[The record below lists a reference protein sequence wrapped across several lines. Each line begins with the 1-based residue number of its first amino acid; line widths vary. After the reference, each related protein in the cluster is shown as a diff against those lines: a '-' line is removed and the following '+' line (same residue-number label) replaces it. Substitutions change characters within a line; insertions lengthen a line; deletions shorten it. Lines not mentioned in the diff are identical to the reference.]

1 VPVDPGP
8 LTVPAVGAPT
18 FDGLRRLRDVVASAG
33 DLGHL
38 LELAAE
44 EARRAI
50 GAAAVAISRI
60 DHSDQTVRV
69 LVNVGRLAAGEE
81 RFPANE
87 WHRFLDHPSLRGRAD
102 SGAVSTSVHDPDGDP
117 DAIERLKAQGRA
129 TELAV
134 PIVTRSGLWGQLRAA
149 TAPGEPALTMAD
161 RDLLSSVARELADVI
176 GYSEQLSNLG
186 ELAYTDPLT
195 GLANR
200 RRLDAAL
207 ATAID
212 GANGGPWCLLLLDLD
227 GLREHNELLGHD
239 AGDTAIRRL
248 AAAMRGALRT
258 RTDAVAA
265 RLGGDDFAILLN
277 EDAVGAFAVAGD
289 IGAMWATGDAAVTV
303 SCGIASKSDV
313 VTSSRVLLR
322 LADGALHAA
331 KAEGRGR
338 IVLSSAASVES
349 ETFGP
354 GNGRA
359 PYRAYRDRGWNGMGA
374 LLESVLAAFDG
385 PLQEASVLERVARLA
400 EACALSLRPRH
411 WAISEVP
418 PFAVDVVPVLEGVIV
433 GRGKAPSPMSYP
445 LARYP
450 HSRIAL
456 DEERALVV
464 PTDDR
469 SAEQQAFDL
478 ARELGCDT
486 VLVAGARVLNR
497 AYLLELFGDTTS
509 YDFGAALPAVRLL
522 MIEAVHGANRIH

>member
-1 VPVDPGP
+1 MGVSA
-8 LTVPAVGAPT
+8 TGAPT
-18 FDGLRRLRDVVASAG
+18 LDGLRRLRDVVASAS

-50 GAAAVAISRI
+50 GAAAVAISRV
-60 DHSDQTVRV
+60 DHSDGTVRV

-102 SGAVSTSVHDPDGDP
+102 AGAVSTSVHDPDGDP
-117 DAIERLKAQGRA
+117 EAIERLKAQGRA

-134 PIVTRSGLWGQLRAA
+134 PIVTRAGLWGQLRAA

-161 RDLLSSVARELADVI
+161 RDLLSSVARELAEVI
-176 GYSEQLSNLG
+176 GYSEQLSNLSQ
-186 ELAYTDPLT
+186 LAYTDPLT

-200 RRLDAAL
+200 QSLHKSL
-207 ATAID
+207 STMI
-212 GANGGPWCLLLLDLD
+212 GSANGGPWCLLMLDLD
-227 GLREHNELLGHD
+227 DLHELNELLGHD
-239 AGDTAIRRL
+239 AGDAAIRRL
-248 AAAMRGALRT
+248 AGAMRAALRT

-289 IGAMWATGDAAVTV
+289 IGAMWATGDVAVTV
-303 SCGIASKSDV
+303 SCGIASMSDV
-313 VTSSRVLLR
+313 VKSSRQLLR

-338 IVLSSAASVES
+338 IALASATSAES
-349 ETFGP
+349 QTFEP

-374 LLESVLAAFDG
+374 LLESVLADFDG
-385 PLQEASVLERVARLA
+385 PLQGASVLERVARLA

-418 PFAVDVVPVLEGVIV
+418 PFAVDVVPVLEGVIAR
-433 GRGKAPSPMSYP
+433 RGNTPSPMSYP

-450 HSRIAL
+450 HSRVAL
-456 DEERALVV
+456 DEERALLVR
-464 PTDDR
+464 TDDR
-469 SAEQQAFDL
+469 STELQTLDL
-478 ARELGCDT
+478 ARELGSDAI
-486 VLVAGARVLNR
+486 LVAGARVLNR

-509 YDFGAALPAVRLL
+509 HDLGVALPAVRLL
-522 MIEAVHGANRIH
+522 MIEAVHGASRIN

>member
-1 VPVDPGP
+1 MGAAA
-8 LTVPAVGAPT
+8 TGAPT
-18 FDGLRRLRDVVASAG
+18 FDGLRRLRDVVASAS

-117 DAIERLKAQGRA
+117 EAIERLKSQGRA

-134 PIVTRSGLWGQLRAA
+134 PIVTRDGLWGQLRAA

-161 RDLLSSVARELADVI
+161 RDLLSSVARELAEVI
-176 GYSEQLSNLG
+176 GYSEQLSNLSQ
-186 ELAYTDPLT
+186 LAYTDPLT

-200 RRLDAAL
+200 RSLDETL
-207 ATAID
+207 STMIES
-212 GANGGPWCLLLLDLD
+212 ANGGPWCLVVLDLD
-227 GLREHNELLGHD
+227 DLHELNELLGHD
-239 AGDTAIRRL
+239 AGDAAIRRL
-248 AAAMRGALRT
+248 AGAMRAALRT

-289 IGAMWATGDAAVTV
+289 IGAMWATGDVAVTV
-303 SCGIASKSDV
+303 SCGIASMSDV
-313 VTSSRVLLR
+313 VKSSSQLLR
-322 LADGALHAA
+322 LADGALHSA
-331 KAEGRGR
+331 KAEGSGR
-338 IVLSSAASVES
+338 IALASATSAES
-349 ETFGP
+349 ETIEP

-374 LLESVLAAFDG
+374 LLESVLADFDG
-385 PLQEASVLERVARLA
+385 PLQAASVLERVARLA
-400 EACALSLRPRH
+400 EACAMSLRPRH

-418 PFAVDVVPVLEGVIV
+418 PYAVDVVPVLEGVIAR
-433 GRGKAPSPMSYP
+433 RGKTPSPMAYP

-450 HSRIAL
+450 HSRVAL
-456 DEERALVV
+456 DEERALLVR
-464 PTDDR
+464 TDDP
-469 SAEQQAFDL
+469 STEPQTLEL
-478 ARELGCDT
+478 ARELESD
-486 VLVAGARVLNR
+486 VILVAGARVLNR

-509 YDFGAALPAVRLL
+509 HDLGAALPAVRLL
-522 MIEAVHGANRIH
+522 MIEAVHGASRIH

>member
-1 VPVDPGP
+1 
-8 LTVPAVGAPT
+8 
-18 FDGLRRLRDVVASAG
+18 VVASAS
-33 DLGHL
+33 DLGRV

-60 DHSDQTVRV
+60 DHSEQTVRV

-102 SGAVSTSVHDPDGDP
+102 TDAISTSVHDPDGDP
-117 DAIERLKAQGRA
+117 EAIERLRSHGRA

-134 PIVTRSGLWGQLRAA
+134 PIVTRAGLWGQLRAA

-161 RDLLSSVARELADVI
+161 RDLLSAVARELADVI
-176 GYSEQLSNLG
+176 DRSEQLSNLSQ
-186 ELAYTDPLT
+186 LAYTDPLT

-200 RRLDAAL
+200 RSLDDAL
-207 ATAID
+207 ASAI
-212 GANGGPWCLLLLDLD
+212 GAANGGPWCLLLLDLD
-227 GLREHNELLGHD
+227 HLREHNELFGHD
-239 AGDTAIRRL
+239 AGDAAIRRL
-248 AAAMRGALRT
+248 AGAMRAALRT
-258 RTDAVAA
+258 RDDAVAA

-289 IGAMWATGDAAVTV
+289 IGAMWATGDVAVTV
-303 SCGIASKSDV
+303 SCGIASKSDMV
-313 VTSSRVLLR
+313 KSARELLR
-322 LADGALHAA
+322 LADGALHSA

-338 IVLSSAASVES
+338 IALSSEANADS
-349 ETFGP
+349 ETFVP

-374 LLESVLAAFDG
+374 LLESVLADFDG

-400 EACALSLRPRH
+400 EACAVSLRPRH

-418 PFAVDVVPVLEGVIV
+418 PFAVDVVPVLEGVIAR
-433 GRGKAPSPMSYP
+433 RGKAPSPVSYP
-445 LARYP
+445 LARSP
-450 HSRIAL
+450 HSRTAL

-464 PTDDR
+464 RTDDP
-469 SAEQQAFDL
+469 STELKTFDL

-486 VLVAGARVLNR
+486 ILVAGARLLNR

-509 YDFGAALPAVRLL
+509 YDLAAALPAVRLL